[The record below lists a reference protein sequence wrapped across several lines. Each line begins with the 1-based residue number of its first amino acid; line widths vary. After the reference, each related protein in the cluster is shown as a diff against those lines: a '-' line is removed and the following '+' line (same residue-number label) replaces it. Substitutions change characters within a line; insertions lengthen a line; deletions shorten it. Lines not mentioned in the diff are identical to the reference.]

1 MMNTPLHL
9 PMYLFGGSDDPVSEY
24 GKGIVHLSNTY
35 QSIGVE
41 NITYKLY
48 EGGRHEML
56 NERNRDE
63 VIEDI
68 MKWIYQNVNV

>member
-9 PMYLFGGSDDPVSEY
+9 PMYPFGGSDDPVSEY

-35 QSIGVE
+35 Q
-41 NITYKLY
+41 LY
-48 EGGRHEML
+48 ESGRHEML